1 MLPSIRLLP
10 LLLLLLTSPADS
22 RRTHTKRI
30 HPRNQIRG
38 SLADQ
43 STSASQ
49 SDSIVVSSSS
59 VSSEPKSS
67 SSYWEEQVL
76 DGNTAAT
83 IAPSP
88 AHTHPPKHRRT
99 APSPAVIAVALS
111 PAVEIEKEM
120 KIEQVLS
127 KLNARIEGSKT
138 DEAKNAALK
147 AEMPGGGDDAVEG
160 PEPGS
165 PAADAMASLG
175 KIMASAGPTMGEM
188 IGDMERKNDEQNI
201 KDV

>member
-1 MLPSIRLLP
+1 V
-10 LLLLLLTSPADS
+10 
-22 RRTHTKRI
+22 
-30 HPRNQIRG
+30 
-38 SLADQ
+38 
-43 STSASQ
+43 
-49 SDSIVVSSSS
+49 IVV
-59 VSSEPKSS
+59 
-67 SSYWEEQVL
+67 
-76 DGNTAAT
+76 
-83 IAPSP
+83 AP
-88 AHTHPPKHRRT
+88 
-99 APSPAVIAVALS
+99 S

-160 PEPGS
+160 SEPGS